1 MHRGIFRRKKKQVIR
16 GYATQ
21 HETGI
26 FFWEAENI
34 FWMKTTRREEETS
47 FSSSI
52 SRSWGRTRLWRRG
65 RRAFSPPPPFPI
77 LHPELIYPGDTAKKY
92 RPGQES
98 WRSNRATMG
107 YLHLRRE
114 EGGYDLPFLSL
125 TAIIRGGSMGGVGK
139 GNERKRLSRLPCT
152 GKECHHRMNK
162 PKAIQEQPVVA
173 RLDRQ

>member
-1 MHRGIFRRKKKQVIR
+1 MRCVYVEKLNKSAAVFSSSNGPPGRQSPFEIRAIAGYFMHRGIFRRKKKQVIR

-52 SRSWGRTRLWRRG
+52 SRSWGRTRLWRRE
-65 RRAFSPPPPFPI
+65 RRAFSPPPFPI
-77 LHPELIYPGDTAKKY
+77 LHLELIYPGDTAKKY

-98 WRSNRATMG
+98 RRSNRATMG

-114 EGGYDLPFLSL
+114 EGGDVTCRFCP
-125 TAIIRGGSMGGVGK
+125 
-139 GNERKRLSRLPCT
+139 
-152 GKECHHRMNK
+152 
-162 PKAIQEQPVVA
+162 
-173 RLDRQ
+173 